1 MLKTPAMLFLTGLVM
16 LAIGATLFFIPFNS
30 KVEWV
35 LATALFY
42 GGGSLAVIGASIL
55 LIR

>member
-1 MLKTPAMLFLTGLVM
+1 MLKTPAMLLVSGLVM
-16 LAIGATLFFIPFNS
+16 LAIGVTLFFIPFNS

-42 GGGSLAVIGASIL
+42 GGGSLAIIGASIQ